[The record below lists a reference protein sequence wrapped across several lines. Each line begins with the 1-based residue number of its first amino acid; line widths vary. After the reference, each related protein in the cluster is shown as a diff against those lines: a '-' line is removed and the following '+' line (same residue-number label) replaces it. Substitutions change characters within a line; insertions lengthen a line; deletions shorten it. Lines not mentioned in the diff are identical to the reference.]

1 MKEKL
6 AGRVVMVIYL
16 MVVLAGL
23 LHPQGAAVNVVVA
36 VTWLLNI
43 ITGLLSASSVLV
55 LYANGKAREE
65 YTEALR
71 KFFVPDRSSLI
82 GRIYG
87 WVLKLLIVLTLAFS
101 GWVIS
106 LVFYL
111 LMMVIFSIMRRQLAE
126 PERAAA

>member
-43 ITGLLSASSVLV
+43 ITGLLSAGSVLA
-55 LYANGKAREE
+55 LYAEGKAREE
-65 YTEALR
+65 FKEALR
-71 KFFVPDRSSLI
+71 KFFVPDRPSLI

-101 GWVIS
+101 GWVIT

-126 PERAAA
+126 PERAVA